1 VLRDRVE
8 LVRAMFELWNAG
20 DRDFAVLPEYVDPA
34 IELESPFSSIVGEPY
49 RGYAGI
55 EQWTRDIDEQFVEW
69 SISPYD
75 VREVGVHVIAMVTVR
90 GRGRSSNLVLQ
101 LPSAGVFNFA
111 GDDRITHVRIYP
123 DVHEALK
130 AVGLKE

>member
-1 VLRDRVE
+1 
-8 LVRAMFELWNAG
+8 
-20 DRDFAVLPEYVDPA
+20 
-34 IELESPFSSIVGEPY
+34 
-49 RGYAGI
+49 
-55 EQWTRDIDEQFVEW
+55 
-69 SISPYD
+69 
-75 VREVGVHVIAMVTVR
+75 MVTVR

-101 LPSAGVFNFA
+101 FPSAGVFHFA